1 MARDF
6 DDRRAV
12 SGEMIVQ
19 APTLPSARGSQLP
32 RRPRPSAPSRGNLAR
47 CATGL
52 FFAFVLVAVG
62 LMLRRSVWVAL
73 SLPFIL
79 YSGVWA
85 LAQLSMHAP
94 DLRIRRDLEH
104 VRVTEGE
111 QVRVLLTVEN
121 AGPRIPLAAIEDL
134 LPEGMSVTEGSP
146 QHLGD
151 LPARDSVRLTYTV
164 QGSRGR
170 FDFPG
175 VRAITWSRFATASH
189 EAILECTDT
198 LHAAPQREP
207 VGRIAIRPRRTRAF
221 AGPVKANLGGPG
233 VDYFGCRA
241 YTLGDPVRRINW
253 RAYARRDDLIVNDY
267 EQERIA
273 DVSIIVD
280 ARAQAHAI
288 VGEQTTFEYT
298 LRAAASVSE
307 TFLAQGNSVG
317 LLLYGDYVNWV
328 FPDVG
333 KVQQQRILDALSR
346 AQVGDKVAYEDLRFI
361 PTKLFPPQSQ
371 LVLISSLP
379 IAKDVEILSML
390 RARGYAIL
398 LICPSPLAE
407 SARLGDAATRLAAR
421 MIRLRR
427 THFLDSLAGLGVR
440 VIDWD
445 VTEPLGAVLESLRF
459 ARIRRGS

>member
-12 SGEMIVQ
+12 TGEISMPS
-19 APTLPSARGSQLP
+19 PTLPSARGAQLP
-32 RRPRPSAPSRGNLAR
+32 RRVRSFAPLRGNLAR
-47 CATGL
+47 CATAL
-52 FFAFVLVAVG
+52 FLAFVLMAVG
-62 LMLRRSVWVAL
+62 LMLQRSIWIAL

-94 DLRIRRDLEH
+94 SLRIHRDLEH
-104 VRVTEGE
+104 GRVIEGE
-111 QVRVLLTVEN
+111 RVHITLTVEN
-121 AGPRIPLAAIEDL
+121 RGPRIPLAAIEEL
-134 LPEGMSVTEGSP
+134 LPEGMSLVDGSC
-146 QHLGD
+146 QHLGA
-151 LPARDSVRLTYTV
+151 LPAQDSIRLTYTV
-164 QGSRGR
+164 QGARGR

-175 VRAITWSRFATASH
+175 VRVMVWSRFGTASH
-189 EAILECTDT
+189 EAILDCQDT
-198 LHAAPQREP
+198 LHATPHREP
-207 VGRIAIRPRRTRAF
+207 VDRIAIRPRRTRAF

-241 YTLGDPVRRINW
+241 YTAGDPVRRINW

-288 VGEQTTFEYT
+288 VGDQTTFEYT
-298 LRAAASVSE
+298 LRAAASVSDA
-307 TFLAQGNSVG
+307 LLGQGNSVG

-333 KVQQQRILDALSR
+333 KIQQQRILDALSR
-346 AQVGDKVAYEDLRFI
+346 ARVGAKVAYEDLRYI

-398 LICPSPLAE
+398 LICPSPLAAT
-407 SARLGDAATRLAAR
+407 ARLGDHATRLAAR
-421 MIRLRR
+421 MVHLRR